1 MIQYLQK
8 HSSFYLLL
16 AFIFIF
22 SACEII
28 NPEESIP
35 SYIRINQIGL
45 ETAYGQGTA
54 SQKIVDVWIYV
65 DDELIG
71 AFELPATFPVIAEG
85 YHEIIIKPGIELNG
99 IAPTRAIYPFYSPII
114 KNINFIKDSIIVLDS
129 LFALT
134 TFYYN
139 DTEFPWG
146 GVGQE
151 DFEESGITIDSTYRS
166 ETGITVTSQDVFEGN
181 HSGLVTLSGTV
192 DFFEAKSDEDDPF
205 YLPQAGSYVF
215 LELNYK
221 TNNHFTVGVFANSN
235 TSSSQHPIFVIK
247 PNDEWNKI
255 YINLTPTVSRETQA
269 LDFNI
274 FFGAVLD
281 EGVEKAEI
289 LFDNIK
295 LVHF

>member
-8 HSSFYLLL
+8 HTSFYLLL

-28 NPEESIP
+28 NPEETIP

-54 SQKIVDVWIYV
+54 SQKIVDAWIYV

-129 LFALT
+129 LFTLT
-134 TFYYN
+134 TSYYN
-139 DTEFPWG
+139 DAVFPWKNPI
-146 GVGQE
+146 GQE

-192 DFFEAKSDEDDPF
+192 DFFEAKSIKAFDKPGV
-205 YLPQAGSYVF
+205 GSYVF

-221 TNNHFTVGVFANSN
+221 TNNYFTVGIFAQLTTGANV
-235 TSSSQHPIFVIK
+235 QHPIFVLN
-247 PNDEWNKI
+247 PNNEWNKI
-255 YINLTPTVSRETQA
+255 YINLTPTINRETQ
-269 LDFNI
+269 LYEFNI
-274 FFGAVLD
+274 FFGAVLED
-281 EGVEKAEI
+281 DVDKAEI
-289 LFDNIK
+289 FFDNIK